1 MDGMLQVFSLV
12 FFEVGGS
19 VASMR
24 FSGFVVVATPAVVGG
39 HLGSH
44 VHHLLESTGASV
56 GESEVE
62 FLGELASEGMDFL
75 LVVSQLLLE
84 HCDLLLLCP
93 GGPGW

>member
-1 MDGMLQVFSLV
+1 MDGALQVFHLI

-19 VASMR
+19 AASMR
-24 FSGFVVVATPAVVGG
+24 FSGFVVVAT
-39 HLGSH
+39 LQ
-44 VHHLLESTGASV
+44 LLEAISAAMSIVLEFMGASV
-56 GESEVE
+56 GEPEVK
-62 FLGELASEGMDFL
+62 FPGELASEGMDFL